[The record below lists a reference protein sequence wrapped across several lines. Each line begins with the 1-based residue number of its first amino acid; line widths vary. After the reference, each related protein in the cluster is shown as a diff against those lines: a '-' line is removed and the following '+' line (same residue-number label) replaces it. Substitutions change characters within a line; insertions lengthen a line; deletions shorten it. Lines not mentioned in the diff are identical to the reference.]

1 MSVIVI
7 HRDVKSV
14 TSSLAKLNKDYNVL
28 ENKILNLTSNRFVL
42 SKKYN
47 DVISL
52 LGIFQSI
59 VFFYLSIT
67 FILIFNKHQ

>member
-14 TSSLAKLNKDYNVL
+14 TSSLVELNKDYNVL

-52 LGIFQSI
+52 LDIFQSI